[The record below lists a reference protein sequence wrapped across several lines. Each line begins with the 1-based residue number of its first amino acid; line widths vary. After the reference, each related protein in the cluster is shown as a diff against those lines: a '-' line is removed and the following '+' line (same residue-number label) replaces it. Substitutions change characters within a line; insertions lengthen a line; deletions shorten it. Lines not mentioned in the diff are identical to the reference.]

1 MTLHADATRTLAAW
15 TAPDAGQERLR
26 VAYLAHLAAHPDGM
40 LRPCRPDHVTA
51 SALVMTADAQRVLL
65 VRHRKAGMWLQ
76 TGGHCEADDASL
88 VDAAAREALE
98 ETGIAG
104 LQVDPDPLRLS
115 RHAVPFCSPGG
126 HHLDVQLLAV
136 APVDAEPVV
145 AEDED
150 PVAWF
155 GVDDPVEPTDADT
168 LALIAAARTRLRG
181 TPRP

>member
-26 VAYLAHLAAHPDGM
+26 VAYLAHLAAHPE
-40 LRPCRPDHVTA
+40 V
-51 SALVMTADAQRVLL
+51 
-65 VRHRKAGMWLQ
+65 MWLQ